1 MSEITFDQIKDFQA
15 QLAKQPAAGAT
26 ARAVQNVGPQA
37 ASREPIDGEDMKP
50 VFSLDLDTGTV
61 ANQKKSGRCW
71 LFATLN
77 TVRHGIAD
85 EFGIKDFEFSQNYNA
100 FFDRLEKANLFYEN
114 ILATADKPLDD
125 REVADYLSG
134 PDQDGGHYDQ
144 AEALIEKYGLV
155 PKSIMPETYNSEKT
169 VELNSVLNEKLRK
182 DAKVLRELKQANA
195 GDDAIAAKKR
205 EFLSV
210 VYRILAYTFGNPPTQ
225 FDFEY
230 RDDKK
235 QYHRDT
241 NLTPQSFFKKYV
253 KWHFDDYVVVASD
266 PEPNKKYHQLYTI
279 ASANTVVG
287 GHPLT
292 ILNLPPD
299 QLKKL
304 ALTQLQ
310 AGEAVWFGNDV
321 LADMDRK
328 SGTLK
333 GGLYNYSDLFDLDLH
348 FDKTDRIVTTEAE
361 MSHAM
366 TLTGADVVDGEVTK
380 WKVENSWGKDNGHD
394 GYFVADASWFDQ
406 YVYEVVVRKDLLDP
420 DDQAAL
426 KATPINVPV
435 WDFLN

>member
-134 PDQDGGHYDQ
+134 PDQDGG
-144 AEALIEKYGLV
+144 
-155 PKSIMPETYNSEKT
+155 
-169 VELNSVLNEKLRK
+169 K

-420 DDQAAL
+420 ADQAAL

>member
-1 MSEITFDQIKDFQA
+1 MSEITFDQIKAFQD
-15 QLAKQPAAGAT
+15 QLDQHPASGALG
-26 ARAVQNVGPQA
+26 RAVQNVGPQA
-37 ASREPIDGEDMKP
+37 ASRETMDGEDMKP
-50 VFSLDLDTGTV
+50 VFSIDLDTGSV

-125 REVADYLSG
+125 REVATYLSG
-134 PDQDGGHYDQ
+134 PDEDGGHYDQ
-144 AEALIEKYGLV
+144 SAALIEKYGLV
-155 PKSIMPETYNSEKT
+155 PKSVMPETYNSDKT
-169 VELNSVLNEKLRK
+169 AELNSVLNEKLRK
-182 DAKVLRELKQANA
+182 DAKVLRTLKQDNA
-195 GDDAIAAKKR
+195 SEEAIAKQKR

-210 VYRILAYTFGNPPTQ
+210 VYRILAYTFGNPPTT

-253 KWHFDDYVVVASD
+253 KWHFDDYVVIAGD
-266 PEPNKKYHQLYTI
+266 PEPTKKYQQLYTI
-279 ASANTVVG
+279 NSANTVVE

-292 ILNLPPD
+292 ILNLPPER
-299 QLKKL
+299 LKQL
-304 ALTQLQ
+304 ALAQLQ

-333 GGLYNYSDLFDLDLH
+333 GGLFNYSDLFGVDFH
-348 FDKTDRIVTTEAE
+348 VNKTDRIVTTEAE

-366 TLTGADVVDGEVTK
+366 TLTGADVVDGTVTK
-380 WKVENSWGKDNGHD
+380 WKVENSWGKENGHD

-406 YVYEVVVRKDLLDP
+406 YVYEVVVRKDLLTDAE
-420 DDQAAL
+420 QAL
-426 KATPINVPV
+426 LQTEPINLPV